1 VVIKGYSPNIVEG
14 FGGVFIALVP
24 EYLGRLAFGGFGRLI
39 T

>member
-1 VVIKGYSPNIVEG
+1 MVMKAYSPNIVEG
-14 FGGVFIALVP
+14 FGGVFVAPVL